1 MTAKDCSLWL
11 LFIGIVLILNACGS
25 VAQRTQRD
33 GLVVQDDGGIS
44 IDPFYQIPSD
54 SSSGNPRVSSK
65 SNSRNK
71 TILAFLSQAR
81 DQERAGHPER
91 AAAIIERALRVDPQN
106 AQLWYRLALLRMQQ
120 KKYALAASLAA
131 KSNALARNDSRL
143 QSKNTTLIQQTKIL
157 RGQ

>member
-1 MTAKDCSLWL
+1 MSLLRIGSILSVLVMLSACSN
-11 LFIGIVLILNACGS
+11 VQ
-25 VAQRTQRD
+25 QRTQRE
-33 GLVVQDDGGIS
+33 GLVVENGVVS

-54 SSSGNPRVSSK
+54 TMDSTPRVSST
-65 SNSRNK
+65 SSSRNR

-91 AAAIIERALRVDPQN
+91 AAAVIERALRIDPQN

-120 KKYALAASLAA
+120 KKYSLAASLAA
-131 KSNALARNDSRL
+131 KSNALARNDRRL
-143 QSKNTTLIQQTKIL
+143 QGKNKTLIQQTKIL

>member
-1 MTAKDCSLWL
+1 MLVKDRLLWL
-11 LFIGIVLILNACGS
+11 LFIGIVIFLSACGS

-33 GLVVQDDGGIS
+33 GLVVQDGKVS
-44 IDPFYQIPSD
+44 IDPFYQIPAD
-54 SSSGNPRVSSK
+54 SSSGSPRVSSK

-91 AAAIIERALRVDPQN
+91 AAAVIERALRVDPQN

-120 KKYALAASLAA
+120 KKYSLAASLAA
-131 KSNALARNDSRL
+131 KSNALARNNQGL
-143 QSKNTTLIQQTKIL
+143 QSKNKTLIQQSKIM